1 MIKIVDSSA
10 DGSPDYNKEIDR
22 QIYKRLQTVELF
34 PLGSLPS
41 DLIYPIKHFT
51 DTFNGIQAGT
61 IATNEANSFLGSLG
75 MTRVYPHRDNL
86 FKGTPWELL

>member
-1 MIKIVDSSA
+1 MKIVDSSCETEQNYLFA
-10 DGSPDYNKEIDR
+10 IDR

-41 DLIYPIKHFT
+41 DLVYPIKHFT

-61 IATNEANSFLGSLG
+61 IATNAVDTFLGSLG
-75 MTRVYPHRDNL
+75 VTQYYPHKDNIY
-86 FKGTPWELL
+86 KGDL

>member
-41 DLIYPIKHFT
+41 DLVNPIKHFT

-61 IATNEANSFLGSLG
+61 IATNEADMLLGSLG
-75 MTRVYPHRDNL
+75 ITQYYPHRDNIY
-86 FKGTPWELL
+86 KGDL

>member
-1 MIKIVDSSA
+1 MKIVDSSA

-41 DLIYPIKHFT
+41 DLVNPIKHFT

-61 IATNEANSFLGSLG
+61 IATNEADMLLGSLG
-75 MTRVYPHRDNL
+75 ITQYYPHRDNIY
-86 FKGTPWELL
+86 KGDL

>member
-1 MIKIVDSSA
+1 MMKIVDSSA

-41 DLIYPIKHFT
+41 DLVNPIKHFI

-61 IATNEANSFLGSLG
+61 IATNDANAFLGSLG
-75 MTRVYPHRDNL
+75 VTQYYPHKDNIY
-86 FKGTPWELL
+86 KGDL